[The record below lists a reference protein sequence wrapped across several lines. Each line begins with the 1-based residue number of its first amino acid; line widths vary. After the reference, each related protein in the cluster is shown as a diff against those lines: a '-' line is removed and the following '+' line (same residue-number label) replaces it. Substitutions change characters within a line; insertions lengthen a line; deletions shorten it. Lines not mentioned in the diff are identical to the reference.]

1 MDRQF
6 WTNVQYS
13 RRECLELVS
22 VLCSFNEK
30 KVLEIFETVGCPIDG
45 NNIEACHLIS
55 KKQAI
60 C

>member
-45 NNIEACHLIS
+45 NNIEACH
-55 KKQAI
+55 QY
-60 C
+60 